1 MASNINYP
9 DSSARYFIEGDKL
22 ALITNVD
29 SSGSTRTVAR
39 KEWKAISEAVSDGLL
54 LHFYGDPNK
63 VRTINDEID
72 LDNSLH
78 LSLVD
83 YIKYRLYLD
92 KAGVSPDAGV
102 SQSAMVVSMNHE
114 KKFKDAVSRYGIR
127 KRDKTGGTRAIVPS
141 DFT

>member
-1 MASNINYP
+1 MASSIKYP
-9 DSSARYFIEGDKL
+9 DSSASWYIEGDKF

-29 SSGSTRTVAR
+29 SSGSGRTTAR
-39 KEWKAISEAVSDGLL
+39 KQWKAIAEAVTDGLL
-54 LHFYGDPNK
+54 LHYYGEPNK

-92 KAGVSPDAGV
+92 KAGVSPDAGI

-141 DFT
+141 NFR

>member
-1 MASNINYP
+1 MASSIKYP
-9 DSSARYFIEGDKL
+9 DSSASWYIEGDKF

-29 SSGSTRTVAR
+29 SSGSGRTTAR
-39 KEWKAISEAVSDGLL
+39 KQWKAIAEAITDGVL
-54 LHFYGDPNK
+54 LHYYGEPNK

>member
-1 MASNINYP
+1 MASSIKYP
-9 DSSARYFIEGDKL
+9 DSSASWYIEGDKF

-29 SSGSTRTVAR
+29 SSGSGRTTAR
-39 KEWKAISEAVSDGLL
+39 KQWKAIAEAVTDGVL
-54 LHFYGDPNK
+54 LHYYGEPNK

-114 KKFKDAVSRYGIR
+114 KKFKDAVARYGIR

>member
-1 MASNINYP
+1 MASSIKYP
-9 DSSARYFIEGDKL
+9 DSSASWYIEGDKF

-29 SSGSTRTVAR
+29 SSGSGRTTAR
-39 KEWKAISEAVSDGLL
+39 KQWKAIAEAVTDGEL
-54 LHFYGDPNK
+54 LHYYGEPNK

>member
-1 MASNINYP
+1 MASSIKYP
-9 DSSARYFIEGDKL
+9 DSSASWYIEGDKF

-29 SSGSTRTVAR
+29 SSGSGRTTVR
-39 KEWKAISEAVSDGLL
+39 KEWRAIAESVTDGLL
-54 LHFYGDPNK
+54 LHYYGEPNK

-127 KRDKTGGTRAIVPS
+127 KRDKTGGTSAIVPS
-141 DFT
+141 NFT

>member
-1 MASNINYP
+1 MASSIKYP
-9 DSSARYFIEGDKL
+9 DSSASWYIQGDRF

-29 SSGSTRTVAR
+29 SSGSGRTAVR
-39 KEWKAISEAVSDGLL
+39 KEWRAIAESVTDGIL
-54 LHFYGDPNK
+54 LHYYGEPNK
-63 VRTINDEID
+63 VRTINDDID

-102 SQSAMVVSMNHE
+102 SQSAMVVSMSHE

>member
-1 MASNINYP
+1 MASSIKYP
-9 DSSARYFIEGDKL
+9 DSSASWYIEGDKF

-29 SSGSTRTVAR
+29 SSGSGRTTAR
-39 KEWKAISEAVSDGLL
+39 KQWRAIAEAVTDGLL
-54 LHFYGDPNK
+54 LHYYGEPNK

-92 KAGVSPDAGV
+92 KAGVSPDAGI

-141 DFT
+141 NFT

>member
-1 MASNINYP
+1 MARSIKYP
-9 DSSARYFIEGDKL
+9 DSSASWYIEGDKF

-29 SSGSTRTVAR
+29 SSGSGRTTVR
-39 KEWKAISEAVSDGLL
+39 KEWRAIAESVTDGLL
-54 LHFYGDPNK
+54 LHYYGEPNK

-92 KAGVSPDAGV
+92 KAGVSPDAGI

-141 DFT
+141 NFT

>member
-1 MASNINYP
+1 MASSIKYP
-9 DSSARYFIEGDKL
+9 DSSASWYIEGDKF

-29 SSGSTRTVAR
+29 SSGSGRTTAR
-39 KEWKAISEAVSDGLL
+39 KQWRAIAEAVTDGLL
-54 LHFYGDPNK
+54 LHYYGEPNK

-141 DFT
+141 NFT

>member
-1 MASNINYP
+1 MASSIKYP
-9 DSSARYFIEGDKL
+9 DSSASWYIEGDKF

-29 SSGSTRTVAR
+29 SSGSGRTTAR
-39 KEWKAISEAVSDGLL
+39 KQWKAIAEAVTDGLL
-54 LHFYGDPNK
+54 LHYYGEPNK

-114 KKFKDAVSRYGIR
+114 KKFKDAVSRYRIR

-141 DFT
+141 NFT

>member
-1 MASNINYP
+1 MASNISYP
-9 DSSARYFIEGDKL
+9 DSSAVWYIEGDKL

-29 SSGSTRTVAR
+29 SSGNARTTAR
-39 KEWKAISEAVSDGLL
+39 KTWKAIGEAVTDGIL
-54 LHFYGDPNK
+54 LHYYGEPNK

-83 YIKYRLYLD
+83 YIKHRLYLD

-114 KKFKDAVSRYGIR
+114 KKFRDAVARYGIR

-141 DFT
+141 NFR

>member
-1 MASNINYP
+1 MASSIKYP
-9 DSSARYFIEGDKL
+9 DSSASWYIEGDKF

-29 SSGSTRTVAR
+29 SSGSGRTTAR
-39 KEWKAISEAVSDGLL
+39 KQWRAIAEAVTDGLL
-54 LHFYGDPNK
+54 LHYYGEPNK

-102 SQSAMVVSMNHE
+102 SQSSMVVSMNHE

-141 DFT
+141 NFT

>member
-39 KEWKAISEAVSDGLL
+39 KEWKAI
-54 LHFYGDPNK
+54 YGDPNK

-78 LSLVD
+78 KSIVD
-83 YIKYRLYLD
+83 YVKKCLYMD
-92 KAGVSPDAGV
+92 KAGSVLEPGIV
-102 SQSAMVVSMNHE
+102 QTAMQMSTMHE
-114 KKFKDAVSRYGIR
+114 KNFNDSV
-127 KRDKTGGTRAIVPS
+127 KRFGMKKRNKTGGTRAIVPS
-141 DFT
+141 NFR

>member
-1 MASNINYP
+1 MASSIKYP
-9 DSSARYFIEGDKL
+9 DSSASWYIEGDKF

-29 SSGSTRTVAR
+29 SSGSGRTTVR
-39 KEWKAISEAVSDGLL
+39 KEWRAIAESVTDGLL
-54 LHFYGDPNK
+54 LHYYGEPNK

-92 KAGVSPDAGV
+92 KAGVSPDAGI

-141 DFT
+141 NFT

>member
-1 MASNINYP
+1 MASSIKYP
-9 DSSARYFIEGDKL
+9 DSSASWYIEGDKF

-29 SSGSTRTVAR
+29 SSCSGRTTAR
-39 KEWKAISEAVSDGLL
+39 KQWKAIAEAVTDGVL
-54 LHFYGDPNK
+54 LHYYGEPNK

-92 KAGVSPDAGV
+92 KAGVSPDAGI
-102 SQSAMVVSMNHE
+102 SQSSMVVSMNHE
-114 KKFKDAVSRYGIR
+114 KKFRDAVARYGIR

>member
-1 MASNINYP
+1 MASSIKYP
-9 DSSARYFIEGDKL
+9 DSSASWYIEGDKF

-29 SSGSTRTVAR
+29 SSGSGRTTAR
-39 KEWKAISEAVSDGLL
+39 KQWKAIAEAVTDGVL
-54 LHFYGDPNK
+54 LHYYGEPNK

-141 DFT
+141 NFT

>member
-1 MASNINYP
+1 MASSIKYP
-9 DSSARYFIEGDKL
+9 DSSASWYIEGDKF

-29 SSGSTRTVAR
+29 SSGSGRTTVR
-39 KEWKAISEAVSDGLL
+39 KEWRAIAESVTDGLL
-54 LHFYGDPNK
+54 LHYYGEPNK

-141 DFT
+141 NFT

>member
-1 MASNINYP
+1 MASSIKNP
-9 DSSARYFIEGDKL
+9 DSSASWYIEGDKF

-29 SSGSTRTVAR
+29 SSGSGRTTAR
-39 KEWKAISEAVSDGLL
+39 KQWKAIAEAVTDGVL
-54 LHFYGDPNK
+54 LHYYGEPNK

-141 DFT
+141 NFT

>member
-1 MASNINYP
+1 MASSIKYP
-9 DSSARYFIEGDKL
+9 DSSASWYIEGDKF

-29 SSGSTRTVAR
+29 SSGSGRTTAR
-39 KEWKAISEAVSDGLL
+39 KQWKAIAEAVTDGLL
-54 LHFYGDPNK
+54 LHYYGEPNK

-141 DFT
+141 NFT

>member
-1 MASNINYP
+1 MASNIKYP
-9 DSSARYFIEGDKL
+9 DSSAVWYIEGDKL

-29 SSGSTRTVAR
+29 ASGNARTTAR
-39 KEWKAISEAVSDGLL
+39 KTWKAIGEAVTNGVL
-54 LHFYGDPNK
+54 LHYYGEPNR

-92 KAGVSPDAGV
+92 KAGVSPDAGISQASKLV
-102 SQSAMVVSMNHE
+102 STSHE
-114 KKFKDAVSRYGIR
+114 KKFRDAVARYGMR
-127 KRDKTGGTRAIVPS
+127 NRNKTGGTRAIVPS
-141 DFT
+141 DFR

>member
-1 MASNINYP
+1 MASSITYP
-9 DSSARYFIEGDKL
+9 DDRARWFIEGDKL
-22 ALITNVD
+22 CIVTNVD
-29 SSGSTRTVAR
+29 SSGSGRTTAR
-39 KEWKAISEAVSDGLL
+39 KQWKAIAEAVTDGLL
-54 LHFYGDPNK
+54 LHYYGEPNK

-141 DFT
+141 NFT

>member
-1 MASNINYP
+1 MASSIKYP
-9 DSSARYFIEGDKL
+9 DSSASWYIEGDKF

-29 SSGSTRTVAR
+29 SSGSGRTTVR
-39 KEWKAISEAVSDGLL
+39 KEWRAIAESVTDGLL
-54 LHFYGDPNK
+54 LHYYGEPNK

-102 SQSAMVVSMNHE
+102 SQSSMVVSMNHE

-141 DFT
+141 NFT

>member
-1 MASNINYP
+1 MASSIKYP
-9 DSSARYFIEGDKL
+9 DSSAVWYIEGDKL

-29 SSGSTRTVAR
+29 ASGNARTTAR
-39 KEWKAISEAVSDGLL
+39 KTWKAIGEAVTNGVL
-54 LHFYGDPNK
+54 LHYYGEPNR

-92 KAGVSPDAGV
+92 KAGVRPDAGISQASMLV
-102 SQSAMVVSMNHE
+102 STSHE
-114 KKFKDAVSRYGIR
+114 KNFRDAVARYGMR
-127 KRDKTGGTRAIVPS
+127 KRNKTGGTRAIVPAN
-141 DFT
+141 FR

>member
-1 MASNINYP
+1 MASSIKYP
-9 DSSARYFIEGDKL
+9 DSSASWYIEGDKF
-22 ALITNVD
+22 ALITKLD
-29 SSGSTRTVAR
+29 SSGSGRTTAR
-39 KEWKAISEAVSDGLL
+39 KQWKAIAEAVTDGVL
-54 LHFYGDPNK
+54 LHYYGEPNK